1 MSKHIVVIG
10 AVALGPKA
18 ACRARRLDPEAK
30 VTMIDKSGVI
40 SYGGCGIPYFVS
52 GDVADVS
59 QLTTT
64 SFHMVRDAQFFKD
77 TKGVDVLT
85 RTEAMSID
93 RKQKTVRIRRL
104 ESGLEEE
111 LPYDKLLI
119 ATGAAPRTLHIS
131 GDDLPGAHYVGN
143 LEDAEAIKA
152 AVSKGGISRAVI
164 VGAGFI
170 GLEMAEALADMWD
183 VETTVVEIADQA
195 LPRMVSP
202 ALAAMA
208 RRHMEEKGVSFRF
221 GASVSRI
228 EGDGRVERVMVGEE
242 ILAAD
247 MIILAAGVVPQSGL
261 AREAGLDVSARGGII
276 VDAAMRTSDPDIY
289 AGGDCVEIRHLAT
302 GEPFYLPLG
311 SMANRQG
318 RVIGTNLVGPEGNEA
333 SFDGAVGSFA
343 VKLFERTAAGAGL
356 TLDSARQA
364 GFDAVSVL
372 LFQLDRAHFFPDKAL
387 LAMEMTVD
395 RKSRKVLGFQG
406 FGAAGDALV
415 GRVGAVAALMCKH
428 GVVEDVCQLEYP
440 YSPPYSSAMDVVNN
454 VGNLADNVLAGLNEG
469 VGPLEFMRLW
479 EQREA
484 GECVFLDCRESAN
497 AEGMLARHPNAW
509 KNIPQGRILE
519 RLDDIPRDKPLILI
533 CNTGG
538 RSFEAMISLKGKGF
552 DKVMNLHGGMAGLT
566 FCGWEESLAGATVLR
581 LA

>member
-18 ACRARRLDPEAK
+18 ACRVRRLDPESK
-30 VTMIDKSGVI
+30 VTMVDKGGVI

-52 GDVADVS
+52 GDVADAS
-59 QLTTT
+59 GLTTT
-64 SFHMVRDAQFFKD
+64 SFHMVRDATFFKD
-77 TKGVDVLT
+77 AKGVDVLT
-85 RTEAMSID
+85 RTEALSID
-93 RKQKTVRIRRL
+93 RKGKTVRIRRL
-104 ESGLEEE
+104 ESGLEED
-111 LPYDKLLI
+111 LPYDKLVI
-119 ATGAAPRTLHIS
+119 ATGAAPRVLNIP
-131 GDDLPGAHYVGN
+131 GDDLPGAKYVGN

-152 AVSKGGISRAVI
+152 AVSRGEVEKAVI

-183 VETTVVEIADQA
+183 VETTVVEIADQV

-202 ALAAMA
+202 TLAAMA
-208 RRHMEEKGVSFRF
+208 QRHMEEKGVSFRF
-221 GASVSRI
+221 GAKISRI
-228 EGDGRVERVMVGEE
+228 EGDGRVERVVVDGETLE
-242 ILAAD
+242 AD
-247 MIILAAGVVPQSGL
+247 MVILAAGVVPQSAL
-261 AREAGLDVSARGGII
+261 AKEAGLAVSARGGII

-289 AGGDCVEIRHLAT
+289 AGGDCVEIKHCVT

-318 RVIGTNLVGPEGNEA
+318 RVIGTNLAGQAGNEA

-356 TLDSARQA
+356 TLDAAKQA

-372 LFQLDRAHFFPDKAL
+372 LFQLDRAHFFPDKAM

-395 RKSRKVLGFQG
+395 RKTRKVLGVQG

-415 GRVGAVAALMCKH
+415 GRIGAVAALMCKNAL
-428 GVVEDVCQLEYP
+428 VEDICQLEYP

-479 EQREA
+479 EAREA
-484 GECVFLDCRESAN
+484 GECVFLDCREPAN
-497 AEGMLARHPNAW
+497 AEALLARHPDAW
-509 KNIPQGRILE
+509 NNIPQGKILE
-519 RLDDIPRDKPLILI
+519 RLDEIPRDKPLVLI
-533 CNTGG
+533 CNSGG
-538 RSFEAMISLKGKGF
+538 RSYEAMISLKAKGF
-552 DKVMNLHGGMAGLT
+552 DKVMNLHGGMAGLK
-566 FCGWEESLAGATVLR
+566 FCGWED
-581 LA
+581 